1 MQPMNKKDQA
11 GGMRDKMRY
20 SNGGVSMNGFKPA
33 QMITINTH
41 RAAGRRVHAVRHTT
55 ILDVAAIAV
64 AAIMAVCGSML
75 AWHIFTVAKGI

>member
-1 MQPMNKKDQA
+1 MNKKDQA

-64 AAIMAVCGSML
+64 AGVMAVCGSML
-75 AWHIFTVAKGI
+75 AWHIITVVMGA

>member
-1 MQPMNKKDQA
+1 
-11 GGMRDKMRY
+11 MRY

-64 AAIMAVCGSML
+64 AGVMAVCGSLL
-75 AWHIFTVAKGI
+75 AWHIFTVAIGG